1 MASQIIGEKRRT
13 NATMQKAE
21 KGRINLTMTIVF
33 WVVSDD
39 KFASREDILVNTPNT
54 PIVGVRYGANGLRCI
69 SKSIERSEE
78 HPLWWEMTCE
88 FDSSDAEHQTDPQD
102 PENPDPTTWQT
113 IIEWNTSLEDFRTW
127 YFDYNGDLYQNTAK
141 ELFDP
146 LPVRKRTLLAT
157 EFTQFEDS
165 GLDVRVFAGRNNR
178 INSSPFLQF
187 PTHCLL
193 LNVLGASL
201 GMYNGFLC
209 WSVKY
214 RITHAPQFTHAGGT
228 QGGWITPYYSFGWN
242 YLDPADNKLKLYMT
256 PGNNHIF
263 GPLDA
268 NGNKTADPPNA
279 ADAHQ
284 FTRRDYDQIDFKTF
298 IRVP

>member
-1 MASQIIGEKRRT
+1 MT
-13 NATMQKAE
+13 
-21 KGRINLTMTIVF
+21 LTVTF
-33 WVVSDD
+33 LVVTDD
-39 KFASREDILVNTPNT
+39 KFASREDILLNTTNAPV
-54 PIVGVRYGANGLRCI
+54 VGMVYGPLGLQCV
-69 SKSIERSEE
+69 SKTIERMEE
-78 HPLWWEMTCE
+78 HALYWEMTCD
-88 FDSSDAEHQTDPQD
+88 FDSSQNEYEPDPQD
-102 PENPDPTTWQT
+102 PNNPDPVTWRT

-157 EFTQFEDS
+157 EFTQFENS
-165 GLDVRVFAGRNNR
+165 ALDVRVFAGRNNK
-178 INSSPFLQF
+178 INSSPFLLF

-193 LNVLGASL
+193 LNVLGATF
-201 GMYNGFLC
+201 GTYNGFPC

-242 YLDPADNKLKLYMT
+242 YLDPADNELKLYMT
-256 PGNNHIF
+256 PKGNHIF
-263 GPLDA
+263 GPLTST
-268 NGNKTADPPNA
+268 GNKTANPPNA

-284 FTRRDYDQIDFKTF
+284 FTRRDYDQIDFNTF